1 MKIVVV
7 RAPKP
12 LAPILRAMFKIEKT
26 KIKGN

>member
-26 KIKGN
+26 KTKGN

>member
-12 LAPILRAMFKIEKT
+12 LAPILRAMFKIEK
-26 KIKGN
+26 KKPAKN

>member
-12 LAPILRAMFKIEKT
+12 LAPVLRAIFKIEKKKT
-26 KIKGN
+26 ERN